1 MNTKL
6 INDLNMKAMQV
17 TFDKEDFNDPANDV
31 DKMYIP
37 QLYLES
43 IVEQVV
49 IKCADIVNDL
59 QRAESKEIAF
69 KLLQESKL

>member
-49 IKCADIVNDL
+49 VKCADIVNEL
-59 QRAESKEIAF
+59 QKAESKEIAF
-69 KLLQESKL
+69 KLLEEFKL

>member
-6 INDLNMKAMQV
+6 INDLNKKAMQV

-69 KLLQESKL
+69 KLLQEFKL

>member
-6 INDLNMKAMQV
+6 INDLNKKAMQV

-49 IKCADIVNDL
+49 VKCADIVNEL
-59 QRAESKEIAF
+59 QKAESKEIAF
-69 KLLQESKL
+69 KLVQEFKL

>member
-6 INDLNMKAMQV
+6 INDLNKKAMQV

-59 QRAESKEIAF
+59 QKAESKEIAF
-69 KLLQESKL
+69 KLLEEFKL

>member
-49 IKCADIVNDL
+49 IKCAYIVNDL
-59 QRAESKEIAF
+59 QKAESKEIAF
-69 KLLQESKL
+69 KLLEEFKL

>member
-69 KLLQESKL
+69 KLLQEFKL

>member
-6 INDLNMKAMQV
+6 INDLNKKAMQV

-49 IKCADIVNDL
+49 VKCADIVNDL

-69 KLLQESKL
+69 KLLQEFKL

>member
-6 INDLNMKAMQV
+6 INDLNKKAMQV

-69 KLLQESKL
+69 KLLEEFKL